1 MKLIPRVVAVATM
14 PMLILLGGSAGAA
27 VTAAFSLGSSCGG
40 ATSSPFTAGGAP
52 ITVSL
57 CASTTTEQ
65 VCNSTLQPI
74 AANAGESGRFN
85 ITNRVVPATGLTD
98 PTNAAPPYPVPINN
112 PVNSTDFGSSVPVT
126 PVAAG
131 SNILL
136 ATFTI
141 APQATATNASYTI
154 GMGGL
159 SAIGVPSTPGDCG
172 TSQDVSLNGLATFTF
187 IQQLTPPTIAKLFG
201 ASSVALNGNTSLS
214 FTINN
219 PNANTGLTG
228 VAFTDTLPAGLVVTS
243 PNGLSGSCGA
253 GTITAVAGSGTV
265 SLSGGTIAGGG
276 SCTFSVNVTGTAAGA
291 KANSVTV
298 TSTEGGT
305 GNTSTANL
313 AVVAPPSIS
322 KQFTPAS
329 IPLNGT
335 SALSFTITNPA
346 ANTVSLTGVGFTDTL
361 PAGLVVSTPN
371 GVTGTCGGG
380 TITAV
385 AASSSVSLSGATL
398 ATNSSC
404 TFSVN
409 VTGTTTGA
417 KANTSAAVTSTN
429 GGTGNTASATLNVVN
444 TITATKTFGAP
455 TIPLNTSTS
464 MSFTLTNPNAA
475 AGLTGVSFTDTLPA
489 GLVVS
494 TPNGLSGSC
503 GSGTI
508 TATAGS
514 GTVSLTGGT
523 IAASGNCTFSVNVTG
538 TTAGVKNNSI
548 TPSSTE
554 TGAGPAANATVTVVA
569 PATISKSFGVS
580 TMTPGGTTT
589 LTFVL
594 NNPNAGTTLT
604 GVGFTD
610 PLPAG
615 LVVSTP
621 NGLAGTCG
629 GGTITATAGANII
642 SLTGASLAANAS
654 CTFTVNV
661 TGTGNGQLNNTTTAV
676 TSANGGNGGTA
687 SATIFVGV
695 STPPAGIPTLSG
707 WMLGLLGLLLS
718 ITGGWVTLRR
728 GNNARS

>member
-1 MKLIPRVVAVATM
+1 MTDPT
-14 PMLILLGGSAGAA
+14 
-27 VTAAFSLGSSCGG
+27 
-40 ATSSPFTAGGAP
+40 TSSPA
-52 ITVSL
+52 
-57 CASTTTEQ
+57 
-65 VCNSTLQPI
+65 
-74 AANAGESGRFN
+74 
-85 ITNRVVPATGLTD
+85 
-98 PTNAAPPYPVPINN
+98 YPVNI
-112 PVNSTDFGSSVPVT
+112 VSTGTVDFGGTSPNATSQ
-126 PVAAG
+126 AG
-131 SNILL
+131 ANNQAL

-141 APQATATNASYTI
+141 QPAATATNATYVISLLNS
-154 GMGGL
+154 GL
-159 SAIGVPSTPGDCG
+159 TSTTTNCTDANSFSDNPISAS
-172 TSQDVSLNGLATFTF
+172 FTF
-187 IQQLTPPTIAKLFG
+187 VQQLNPPSITKSFG
-201 ASSVALNGNTSLS
+201 ASSVALNGSTSLS

-219 PNANTGLTG
+219 PNVGAPLTG
-228 VAFTDTLPAGLVVTS
+228 VGFTDTLPAGLTVAS
-243 PNGLSGSCGA
+243 PNGLTGTCGA

-265 SLSGGTIAGGG
+265 SLTGGTIAGGG

-291 KANSVTV
+291 KTNSVTV

-322 KQFTPAS
+322 KQFNPAS
-329 IPLNGT
+329 IPVNGT

-346 ANTVSLTGVGFTDTL
+346 ANTVALTGVGFTDTL

-398 ATNSSC
+398 ATNTSC

-594 NNPNAGTTLT
+594 NNPNAGTALT

-728 GNNARS
+728 ANNARS